1 MTKRLPPNPDG
12 LNRHGN
18 GKGLKVVAKP
28 QPKKRGQSAAKMPV
42 VVADNRS
49 KYVDV
54 SALPR
59 HEIAES
65 VDPNKPLTEKAKLF
79 VKFWAQGES
88 ITSASARAGY
98 GDGATYAYRLVHYP
112 QVKALYA
119 EEKRLYEES
128 CQMTRKKVMDGLLE
142 GIEMA
147 KLAGEPASVI
157 TGWKTVGQMCGYF
170 EPVKRTLDINVT
182 GNVTMQQMS
191 KLSDAEL
198 LRMIQQGVQH
208 DLEQLAHSGDD
219 GDSD

>member
-12 LNRHGN
+12 LNRKGS
-18 GKGLKVVAKP
+18 GRGLKKVTRAVSEVKKP
-28 QPKKRGQSAAKMPV
+28 TRAAAADHASVRG
-42 VVADNRS
+42 

-59 HEIAES
+59 HEIAEA
-65 VDPNKPLTEKAKLF
+65 VDPDKPLTEKAKLF

-88 ITSASARAGY
+88 ISSAAARAGY

-119 EEKRLYEES
+119 AEKRAYEEAA
-128 CQMTRKKVMDGLLE
+128 QMTRKKVMDGLLE

-157 TGWKTVGQMCGYF
+157 TGWKTIGQMCGYF
-170 EPVKRTLDINVT
+170 EPVKRTVDINIS

-198 LRMIQQGVQH
+198 LRVIQQGVQH
-208 DLEQLAHSGDD
+208 DLQQLTHDEGDD
-219 GDSD
+219 